1 MASGPREARIISSPR
16 NPAVQ
21 RARKLLRRGLRDRE
35 RTFLVEG
42 ATGVEE
48 ALSAGAHV
56 ETVFVERPA
65 AQRVARVAARA
76 EEAGVP
82 VVDVTDRIMASI
94 SDATTPQGI
103 VAVAGFVDR
112 PVEALLDPAPD
123 LSVILADVRD
133 PGNVG
138 TILRSAW
145 AVGAGAVFLGAGTA
159 DVYNP
164 KVVRATAGALFRVPM
179 ARGVA
184 IPWLLDELGNRGIR
198 RVAADPHSGVAYDD
212 VDLTGRC
219 ALVFG
224 NEAWGV
230 PEEVVRRVDERAT
243 IPMRGQAES
252 LNVGAAAA
260 VFLFEAARQR
270 RRLAAGFEA
279 ARQHRRLG
287 AEPHEAPNGTD
298 GVR

>member
-1 MASGPREARIISSPR
+1 
-16 NPAVQ
+16 
-21 RARKLLRRGLRDRE
+21 LRDRD

-42 ATGVEE
+42 VTGLEE
-48 ALSAGAHV
+48 ALSARARL
-56 ETVFVERPA
+56 ETVFVEQPA
-65 AQRVARVAARA
+65 SPRVSKLAERAAA
-76 EEAGVP
+76 AGVP
-82 VVDVTDRIMASI
+82 VVEVGDRVMASI
-94 SDATTPQGI
+94 SDAATPQGI
-103 VAVAGFVDR
+103 VAIAGFVDQ
-112 PVEALLDPAPD
+112 PVERLLEPAPD
-123 LSVILADVRD
+123 LSVVLADVRD

-164 KVVRATAGALFRVPM
+164 KVVRASAGALFRVPV

-184 IPWLLDELGNRGIR
+184 LPWLLDELGHRGVC
-198 RVAADPHSGVAYDD
+198 RVAADPHSGTAYDD

-219 ALVFG
+219 LLVFG

-230 PEEVVRRVDERAT
+230 PEEIVHRVDERAT

-270 RRLAAGFEA
+270 R
-279 ARQHRRLG
+279 HRAVGLQ
-287 AEPHEAPNGTD
+287 P
-298 GVR
+298 

>member
-1 MASGPREARIISSPR
+1 M
-16 NPAVQ
+16 
-21 RARKLLRRGLRDRE
+21 
-35 RTFLVEG
+35 
-42 ATGVEE
+42 
-48 ALSAGAHV
+48 
-56 ETVFVERPA
+56 ERPA
-65 AQRVARVAARA
+65 GERAAQLAERA
-76 EEAGVP
+76 DEGGVP
-82 VVDVTDRIMASI
+82 VVVVNDRVMASI
-94 SDATTPQGI
+94 SDAATPQGI
-103 VAVAGFVDR
+103 VAIAGFVDQ
-112 PVEALLDPAPD
+112 PAEQLLERSPD
-123 LSVILADVRD
+123 LSVVLAEVRD

-164 KVVRATAGALFRVPM
+164 KVVRATAGALFRVPV

-184 IPWLLDELGNRGIR
+184 IPWLLDELGDRGIR

-212 VDLTGRC
+212 VDLTRRC

-243 IPMRGQAES
+243 IPMRGRAES

-270 RRLAAGFEA
+270 RPRGVE
-279 ARQHRRLG
+279 RGRG
-287 AEPHEAPNGTD
+287 PDGTNGT
-298 GVR
+298 R